1 MTVEITKS
9 PTSQQII
16 LTASYNVAVEYNL
29 IEFIRTIQK
38 RYWDASK
45 KKWFLPL
52 AEFDK
57 VYSHLKSLKCKVFLC
72 EYLHEI
78 IRNNSSNKAD
88 GCIGIDQCE
97 MSFKK
102 SSDSDKENSKQAETV
117 KNLRKKTASK
127 RQTANDNNQC
137 ISNAGNKYLQN
148 KSNWSNKSTNE
159 VVERV
164 DNIKKR
170 KHDDNRIDVI
180 KQFDEE
186 SADETVNEDEGET
199 LGESDDDDIPRKEKR
214 VKTFRYI
221 KSKYN
226 LSYNIK

>member
-1 MTVEITKS
+1 MTVEIAKS

-45 KKWFLPL
+45 KKWFLPF

-57 VYSHLKSLKCKVFLC
+57 VYVHLKSLKCKVFLC

-78 IRNNSSNKAD
+78 IRNNSSKKAD
-88 GCIGIDQCE
+88 GCWGIDQCE
-97 MSFKK
+97 MSFKRSDK
-102 SSDSDKENSKQAETV
+102 DSDKENSKQAETI
-117 KNLRKKTASK
+117 KHLRKKTASK

-148 KSNWSNKSTNE
+148 KSNWSNMSTNE
-159 VVERV
+159 VVEKV

-170 KHDDNRIDVI
+170 KHDDNRID
-180 KQFDEE
+180 EE
-186 SADETVNEDEGET
+186 SAVETVNDDEGET

-214 VKTFRYI
+214 IKTFRYI

-226 LSYNIK
+226 LS